1 MRLFKGLNKPMNP
14 GIFVPPV
21 STAGAP
27 DKLPEPKLDQ
37 IGQNIETILTF
48 YTREEKKISHSQRAL
63 ESISGFLG
71 QPFFLGSILLFT
83 ALWMLA
89 NLFARHLGLAVID
102 PVPFHGLQGIVS
114 LGALLTSTVVL
125 IKQNRLAKLEEQRAH
140 LDLQVNLL
148 TEQKVTKII
157 NLMEELRRD
166 LPMVKD
172 RHDAEAT
179 AFQQPTDPHV
189 VLAALDEQRETV
201 EQSKHVEAAE
211 ENAEARII
219 QV

>member
-1 MRLFKGLNKPMNP
+1 MNP
-14 GIFVPPV
+14 KIFMPPV
-21 STAGAP
+21 FTSGTP
-27 DKLPEPKLDQ
+27 DKSSTSKLDQ
-37 IGQNIETILTF
+37 IGQNIESILTF
-48 YTREEKKISHSQRAL
+48 YTREEKKISHSQWAL
-63 ESISGFLG
+63 ENISGFLG
-71 QPFFLGSILLFT
+71 QPFFLGSILLFV
-83 ALWMLA
+83 ALWMLT
-89 NLFARHLGLAVID
+89 NIFARHLGLAIFD
-102 PVPFHGLQGIVS
+102 PVPFFPGLHGIVS

-172 RHDAEAT
+172 RHNAEAA

-201 EQSKHVEAAE
+201 EQSKRTGEAAE
-211 ENAEARII
+211 NAETRII
-219 QV
+219 